1 MSSEHWFE
9 YHGERL
15 DVFYHLYNLTHL
27 NERMIEI
34 AIAHRFLHQRAWS
47 MGLEVGNVLGHYG
60 PMSHVVIDLHEQAEW
75 YQSRQTI
82 VNTDI
87 LGDLPPKMYP
97 WVISISTIEH
107 TADPVAAIDVLRSL
121 VAPGGSLLVTF
132 PTGEREELDD
142 LAVWCD
148 QTFDRWCTIVRTEN
162 DHGGWEQ
169 TPSVEIRSYGPW
181 ANSVF
186 IGEWTAPA

>member
-47 MGLEVGNVLGHYG
+47 IGLEVGNVLGHYG

-75 YQSRQTI
+75 YQTRQTVANI
-82 VNTDI
+82 DI
-87 LGDLPPKMYP
+87 LGLIPTKKYE

-107 TADPVAAIDVLRSL
+107 TADPLVALSVLRSL
-121 VAPGGSLLVTF
+121 VAPGGSLLVTV
-132 PTGEREELDD
+132 PTGVNAELDAYILVD
-142 LAVWCD
+142 APF
-148 QTFDRWCTIVRTEN
+148 FDRVCTIVREEN
-162 DHGGWEQ
+162 DHGGWAQ
-169 TPSVEIRSYGPW
+169 TEEPEVREYGPW
-181 ANSVF
+181 ANSVA
-186 IGEWTAPA
+186 IMEYTAPA